1 MRNEFVSQFLFEL
14 IYNFIFKLN
23 DLNKTFH
30 PILRDESRRQNVF
43 GVCVTER
50 ENSEKKERKGE
61 KYEEKTE
68 GDLEEKER
76 ES

>member
-1 MRNEFVSQFLFEL
+1 MRDEFVSQFLFEL

-30 PILRDESRRQNVF
+30 PILRDERRRQNVF

-50 ENSEKKERKGE
+50 ENWEKKERKEE
-61 KYEEKTE
+61 KFKEKTE
-68 GDLEEKER
+68 GDLKEKER
-76 ES
+76 EN